1 MGDELRF
8 LLLGCRHFDDIPTRR
23 GIGGEVIRHT
33 CFGLTVLVTDL
44 PIDITSTTGAN
55 SSNIPP
61 AISKIFFL
69 PCLRLN
75 IQAYFLFTEDS
86 RIWQPYSFQ
95 HMTNDAIV

>member
-33 CFGLTVLVTDL
+33 CFGLTVFVTDL

-55 SSNIPP
+55 SPHISP
-61 AISKIFFL
+61 AISKLFL
-69 PCLRLN
+69 TVPKVEYATLLIN
-75 IQAYFLFTEDS
+75 SLLDVAAYH
-86 RIWQPYSFQ
+86 I
-95 HMTNDAIV
+95 